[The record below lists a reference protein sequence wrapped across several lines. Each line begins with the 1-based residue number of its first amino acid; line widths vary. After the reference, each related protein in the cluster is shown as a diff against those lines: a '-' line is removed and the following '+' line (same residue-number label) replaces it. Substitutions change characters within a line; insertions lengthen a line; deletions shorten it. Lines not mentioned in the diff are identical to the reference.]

1 MTHEAAITVLQIAKD
16 VCDTNRPINLD
27 RGNTEQ
33 AELERTNSIAY
44 GEAIEAL
51 KAA

>member
-16 VCDTNRPINLD
+16 VCDNNRPINMAE
-27 RGNTEQ
+27 GNTEQ
-33 AELERTNSIAY
+33 AELERENSIAY